1 MREVKNLSH
10 FFNYIKFIIIYFK
23 YRINYR
29 EVSMILFAIGL
40 CLIGLIW
47 SLTLI
52 LQILFYEYKKYNL
65 FVKFV
70 IFILSGVICA
80 IICAVSWLLT
90 SKVFMFGED
99 MCRTISTVCVCIVLP
114 VILSIMNK
122 KVIHK
127 VH

>member
-1 MREVKNLSH
+1 
-10 FFNYIKFIIIYFK
+10 
-23 YRINYR
+23 
-29 EVSMILFAIGL
+29 MILFAIGL

-52 LQILFYEYKKYNL
+52 LQILFYEYKTYNL

-90 SKVFMFGED
+90 SKVFMLGED
-99 MCRTISTVCVCIVLP
+99 MCRTISTIYVCIVLP

>member
-1 MREVKNLSH
+1 
-10 FFNYIKFIIIYFK
+10 
-23 YRINYR
+23 
-29 EVSMILFAIGL
+29 MILFAIGL

-70 IFILSGVICA
+70 IFILTGAICA

-90 SKVFMFGED
+90 SKVFMLGED

>member
-90 SKVFMFGED
+90 SKVFMLGED
-99 MCRTISTVCVCIVLP
+99 MCRTISTICVCIVLP